1 MKLHSLKDVTK
12 GEFRVAALAGAA
24 ALAFSPL
31 AQAQAEKSAEERIQE
46 LERKIEILAEEIE
59 GERRE
64 ALVVEQKYDTQL
76 GVGPA
81 GSKIYQAGESRV
93 TIGGYGEAFYLNSE
107 DKGKD
112 EADFL
117 RNVLYF
123 GYRFSDRILFNS
135 EIEIEHADEI
145 FVEFAYLDFLFNE
158 YFNVRAGMMLTP
170 LGFVNEVHEPQF
182 FFGNLRPPVETQ
194 IIPSTTRENGVGI
207 YGRLADQVDYRLYVQ
222 NSFNGAGISESNLRG
237 LRQKGSN
244 AKANDLAVTGRLD
257 WNPMA
262 GVTLGASFWSGK
274 MGHDDTFNGESVD
287 MQMDLYD
294 VRAQYRYGG
303 LQLRALYT
311 KAEIDDTLAVSQQ
324 LSADKGGADI
334 AIGEEMEGWYVEA
347 GFDIFT
353 LMDNSPARQSLY
365 PWVRYS
371 EIDSQASI
379 DQAVLDAG
387 FTKKPKNDRN
397 VTEVGLHYMPHPNVV
412 IKAEVRDWESDDD
425 SGADGTNN
433 QTEYVLGIGYN
444 Y

>member
-1 MKLHSLKDVTK
+1 MKVHALRSMTW
-12 GEFRVAALAGAA
+12 GEFRVAALAGAL
-24 ALAFSPL
+24 ALGMAPL
-31 AQAQAEKSAEERIQE
+31 AQAQTEKTAEERIQE

-64 ALVVEQKYDTQL
+64 ALVVEQEYNTRL

-81 GSKIYQAGESRV
+81 GSKIYQAAESSV
-93 TIGGYGEAFYLNSE
+93 SIGGYGEAFYLNSD

-145 FVEFAYLDFLFNE
+145 YLEFAYLDFLYNE

-207 YGRLADQVDYRLYVQ
+207 YGRLGGQVDYRLYVQ
-222 NSFNGAGISESNLRG
+222 NSFNGEGISSSNLRG
-237 LRQKGSN
+237 IRQKGSN
-244 AKANDLAVTGRLD
+244 TKANDLALTGRLD
-257 WNPMA
+257 WNPVA
-262 GVTLGASFWSGK
+262 GVTLGGSFWSGD
-274 MGHDDTFNGESVD
+274 MGHEDEFNGEEID
-287 MQMDLYD
+287 LHMNLYD
-294 VRAQYRYGG
+294 LRAQYRYGG

-311 KAEIDDTLAVSQQ
+311 KVDIDDTLAVSQ
-324 LSADKGGADI
+324 DKGE

-347 GFDIFT
+347 GYDIFT
-353 LMDNSPARQSLY
+353 LLNNSPDRQSLY

-371 EIDSQASI
+371 EIDTQASI
-379 DQAVLDAG
+379 DQAVIDAG
-387 FTKKPKNDRN
+387 FEKDGKNDRN
-397 VTEVGLHYMPHPNVV
+397 VLEVGLHYMPHPNVV
-412 IKAEVRDWESDDD
+412 IKGEVREWDSDADTND
-425 SGADGTNN
+425 DGTNN
-433 QTEYVLGIGYN
+433 QTEFVLGLGYN
-444 Y
+444 F

>member
-1 MKLHSLKDVTK
+1 M
-12 GEFRVAALAGAA
+12 
-24 ALAFSPL
+24 
-31 AQAQAEKSAEERIQE
+31 
-46 LERKIEILAEEIE
+46 
-59 GERRE
+59 
-64 ALVVEQKYDTQL
+64 
-76 GVGPA
+76 GPA

-107 DKGKD
+107 ENGKD

-123 GYRFSDRILFNS
+123 GYRFSDRIIFNS

-145 FVEFAYLDFLFNE
+145 YLEFAYLDFLFNE
-158 YFNVRAGMMLTP
+158 HFNVRAGMMLTP

-207 YGRLADQVDYRLYVQ
+207 YGRLVGQLDYRLYLQ
-222 NSFNGAGISESNLRG
+222 NSFNGEGLSDSNLRG

-244 AKANDLAVTGRLD
+244 TKANDLAVTGRVD

-274 MGHDDTFNGESVD
+274 LGHDDEFNGETPD

-294 VRAQYRYGG
+294 LRAQYRYGG

-311 KAEIDDTLAVSQQ
+311 KVEIDDTLAVSVE
-324 LSADKGGADI
+324 KGV
-334 AIGEEMEGWYVEA
+334 AIGEELEGWYVEA
-347 GFDIFT
+347 GYDIFT
-353 LMDNSPARQSLY
+353 LIDNSPANQSLY

-371 EIDSQASI
+371 KIDSQASI

-387 FTKKPKNDRN
+387 FTKNGKNDRN

-412 IKAEVRDWESDDD
+412 IKAEVRDWESEAD
-425 SGADGTNN
+425 SGGDGTNN